1 MERLLSTDRKIA
13 SHRNRYSPPEHP
25 PNTLLLAY
33 EDNKYAKM
41 VRELGHVDDELKLK
55 ILEELNE
62 DFRRGDKIVLASITS
77 EMTKSLVDHSK
88 DENPRI
94 REWSSQ
100 ALVQTCKIA
109 QTRKIVVTNGYTKDI
124 KILIEDKEVNI
135 RRNAYQAMLEVCHQ
149 EYAAQDLINLDMVEV
164 CVRKLAVQDEDQIL
178 VLVHELIRQLL
189 LVDNGTQRFLAME
202 NGIGISNICNF
213 LTNENSKLRQAALK
227 NLYCVSCNFAGK
239 KLELSMEVIEQ
250 TAELLKDNVLEVRT
264 AAVLTLCSICQLIDG
279 KKKVSIQ
286 MLLLRTFPF
295 CRRV

>member
-100 ALVQTCKIA
+100 ALV
-109 QTRKIVVTNGYTKDI
+109 
-124 KILIEDKEVNI
+124 
-135 RRNAYQAMLEVCHQ
+135 
-149 EYAAQDLINLDMVEV
+149 
-164 CVRKLAVQDEDQIL
+164 
-178 VLVHELIRQLL
+178 
-189 LVDNGTQRFLAME
+189 
-202 NGIGISNICNF
+202 
-213 LTNENSKLRQAALK
+213 
-227 NLYCVSCNFAGK
+227 
-239 KLELSMEVIEQ
+239 
-250 TAELLKDNVLEVRT
+250 
-264 AAVLTLCSICQLIDG
+264 
-279 KKKVSIQ
+279 
-286 MLLLRTFPF
+286 
-295 CRRV
+295 